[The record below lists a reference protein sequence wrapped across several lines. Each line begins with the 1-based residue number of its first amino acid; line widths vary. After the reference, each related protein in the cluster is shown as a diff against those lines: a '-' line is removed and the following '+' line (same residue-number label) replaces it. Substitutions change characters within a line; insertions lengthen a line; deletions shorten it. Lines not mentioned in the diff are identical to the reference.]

1 MYWEK
6 KLNFVDFIMQI
17 ASICFF
23 SFLLACLSGYYGENC
38 VGECSKFCR
47 NNSACEPISGNCPTG
62 CSDGYLGANCSQSKN
77 KDTSHIQ
84 WRKREGHKKNNT
96 KLVIIFNLIKI
107 RLGNSLLWHMLITE
121 LRIVEEKIYDC
132 ECSCIYFKL
141 PIFTL
146 VYASTL
152 WFLCMA
158 GYLLGR
164 FLWQFVRVVLMG
176 WIVWITAAE
185 TVGAR
190 LVII

>member
-107 RLGNSLLWHMLITE
+107 RPLAYADNWTAYRRGEDLRLWMQLYI
-121 LRIVEEKIYDC
+121 
-132 ECSCIYFKL
+132 FQML

>member
-84 WRKREGHKKNNT
+84 WRKREGHKKTNT

-132 ECSCIYFKL
+132 ECSCIYFKRFL
-141 PIFTL
+141 FPL
-146 VYASTL
+146 
-152 WFLCMA
+152 LCMH
-158 GYLLGR
+158 LLYDSYA
-164 FLWQFVRVVLMG
+164 WQD
-176 WIVWITAAE
+176 IY
-185 TVGAR
+185 
-190 LVII
+190 